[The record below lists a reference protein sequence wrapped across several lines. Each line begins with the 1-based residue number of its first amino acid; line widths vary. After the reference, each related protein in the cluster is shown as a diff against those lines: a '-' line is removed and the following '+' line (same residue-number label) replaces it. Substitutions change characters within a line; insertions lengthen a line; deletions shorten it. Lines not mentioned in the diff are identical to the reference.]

1 MENLANSQ
9 CEHVS
14 KLEKLLS
21 TSQMRLYSF
30 NEDIEKQYWTNI
42 IGFMLSKSLEN
53 LNQLDHENG

>member
-14 KLEKLLS
+14 KLKISLI
-21 TSQMRLYSF
+21 TSQMTLYSF
-30 NEDIEKQYWTNI
+30 NEEIEKQYWTNI

-53 LNQLDHENG
+53 LNQLDNENG